1 MKTVKFEEA
10 VFDQAIEATN
20 AWNFELAVEKL
31 LEVKSGQWDLNRAEA
46 AVRNYKRY
54 MAVTKALGG
63 VQLVPN
69 GDIDEIWHMHILDT
83 REYMKDCNE
92 LFGEYLHHFP
102 YFGML
107 DQENHQQW
115 LDVQS
120 KSESL
125 WQELFGEALYGPTF
139 EAQKCP
145 QVCPCHID
153 QIASGSSNILSMQ
166 KAA

>member
-1 MKTVKFEEA
+1 MKAMKFEQT
-10 VFDQAIEATN
+10 VFDRAIEITN

-31 LEVKSGQWDLNRAEA
+31 IEVKNGEWDLDRAEA
-46 AVRNYKRY
+46 ALRNYKRY

-83 REYMKDCNE
+83 RAYMKDCNE
-92 LFGEYLHHFP
+92 LFGEYMHHFP

-107 DQENHQQW
+107 GEENRQQW
-115 LDVQS
+115 LEVQS
-120 KSESL
+120 QSESL
-125 WQELFGEALYGPTF
+125 WQELFCEALYGATL

-153 QIASGSSNILSMQ
+153 QIASGPSNFSSVQ

>member
-1 MKTVKFEEA
+1 MGKFDQQI
-10 VFDQAIEATN
+10 FDQALAITEA
-20 AWNFELAVEKL
+20 WDFDLAASKL
-31 LEVKSGQWDLNRAEA
+31 LENKGDNWDA
-46 AVRNYKRY
+46 ARVNAAIQNYKRY

-63 VQLVPN
+63 IQLVPN

-83 REYMKDCNE
+83 RAYMKDCNT

-107 DQENHQQW
+107 GEENRQQW
-115 LDVQS
+115 LEVQS
-120 KSESL
+120 ESKAL
-125 WQELFGEALYGPTF
+125 WLSLFGESLYGGSL

-153 QIASGSSNILSMQ
+153 QIESGSSFLASTQ
-166 KAA
+166 KTA

>member
-1 MKTVKFEEA
+1 MI
-10 VFDQAIEATN
+10 FDKSIFGQAIEVTN
-20 AWNFELAVEKL
+20 SWSFDLAIKKL
-31 LEVKSGQWDLNRAEA
+31 LEAKNGEWDLNRAEA
-46 AVRNYKRY
+46 AVRSYKRY

-83 REYMKDCNE
+83 RAYMKDCDE

-107 DQENHQQW
+107 GEDNRQQW

-120 KSESL
+120 ESESL
-125 WQELFGEALYGPTF
+125 WKRLFGEALYGPTI

-153 QIASGSSNILSMQ
+153 QVASGPSTISSMQ
-166 KAA
+166 MAA

>member
-1 MKTVKFEEA
+1 MLKFEQP
-10 VFDQAIEATN
+10 VFDHAMAITST
-20 AWNFELAVEKL
+20 WNFDLAVAKL
-31 LEVKSGQWDLNRAEA
+31 LEAKPSEWNSDRAEA
-46 AVRNYKRY
+46 AVRNYQRY

-83 REYMKDCNE
+83 RAYMKDCSE

-107 DQENHQQW
+107 GDENRQQW
-115 LDVQS
+115 LEVQS
-120 KSESL
+120 ESETL
-125 WQELFGEALYGPTF
+125 WKKLFGEALYSTTLQ
-139 EAQKCP
+139 AQKCP

-153 QIASGSSNILSMQ
+153 QIAKGASALSSMQ
-166 KAA
+166 RAA

>member
-1 MKTVKFEEA
+1 MKAVKFE
-10 VFDQAIEATN
+10 QAIFDRAIETTN
-20 AWNFELAVEKL
+20 AWNFELAIEKL
-31 LEVKSGQWDLNRAEA
+31 LEVKSGQWDLNRAET
-46 AVRNYKRY
+46 AVQNYKRY

-63 VQLVPN
+63 AQLVPN

-83 REYMKDCNE
+83 RAYMKDCNE

-107 DQENHQQW
+107 GEENRQQW
-115 LDVQS
+115 FDVQS

-125 WQELFGEALYGPTF
+125 WQELFGEALYSPTL

-153 QIASGSSNILSMQ
+153 QVASDSSNTSSMQ

>member
-1 MKTVKFEEA
+1 MNTEQFDNA
-10 VFDQAIEATN
+10 VFKSALTLTD
-20 AWNFELAVEKL
+20 AWDFELAIKKIVEIKD
-31 LEVKSGQWDLNRAEA
+31 GAWDLTRAIL
-46 AVRNYKRY
+46 AVKNYKRY

-83 REYMKDCNE
+83 RAYMKDCQE

-107 DQENHQQW
+107 GEENEQQW
-115 LDVQS
+115 LTVQS
-120 KSESL
+120 QSASL
-125 WQELFGEALYGPTF
+125 WQNLFGEELYKANLD
-139 EAQKCP
+139 AQKCP

-153 QIASGSSNILSMQ
+153 QVSTGSSMIPAIQ
-166 KAA
+166 QFA

>member
-1 MKTVKFEEA
+1 MKAVKFEQA
-10 VFDQAIEATN
+10 VFDRAIEITN
-20 AWNFELAVEKL
+20 AWNFELAVKKL
-31 LEVKSGQWDLNRAEA
+31 LEIKGGGWDLTRAEA

-83 REYMKDCNE
+83 RAYMKDCDE

-107 DQENHQQW
+107 DEENREQW
-115 LDVQS
+115 LEVQS
-120 KSESL
+120 ESESL
-125 WQELFGEALYGPTF
+125 WHELFKEALYGGAL

-153 QIASGSSNILSMQ
+153 QIASGSSNLSSVQ

>member
-1 MKTVKFEEA
+1 MKAGKFDKD
-10 VFDQAIEATN
+10 VFMKGFEATE
-20 AWNFELAVEKL
+20 AWNFDLAIKKIIET
-31 LEVKSGQWDLNRAEA
+31 KSCTWDLCRAEN
-46 AVRNYKRY
+46 AVLNYRRY
-54 MAVTKALGG
+54 LAVTKALGG
-63 VQLVPN
+63 TQLVPN

-83 REYMKDCNE
+83 RAYMRDCNE

-107 DQENHQQW
+107 GEDNKRQW
-115 LDVQS
+115 LEVQIE
-120 KSESL
+120 SETL
-125 WQELFGEALYGPTF
+125 WQELFGEALYGPNL

-153 QIASGSSNILSMQ
+153 LTGVGASSLITDH

>member
-1 MKTVKFEEA
+1 MKAEKFDRD
-10 VFDQAIEATN
+10 VFMQAFEATK
-20 AWNFELAVEKL
+20 AWNFDLAIEKII
-31 LEVKSGQWDLNRAEA
+31 ETKSSTWDLCRAEV
-46 AVRNYKRY
+46 AVLNYRRY

-63 VQLVPN
+63 TQLVPN

-83 REYMKDCNE
+83 RAYMRDCDE

-107 DQENHQQW
+107 GEDNKRQW
-115 LDVQS
+115 LEVQTE
-120 KSESL
+120 SETL
-125 WQELFGEALYGPTF
+125 WRELFGEALYGPNR

-153 QIASGSSNILSMQ
+153 LTGVGASSLADH